1 MTETSEQIKKAP
13 LVDDSVLCGDCA
25 NLDLPEEH
33 RFFCRPTICDRVAAR
48 REAAEAQRDADAVF
62 YEAVIQRLV
71 AQTRKVLQPID
82 KARREAVYD
91 VEAFLED
98 EGLALYY
105 THYKGDEQL
114 PGEQVGLDIIRRVLE
129 DG

>member
-13 LVDDSVLCGDCA
+13 VVSDETLDAV
-25 NLDLPEEH
+25 NLSIRGMGINLW
-33 RFFCRPTICDRVAAR
+33 RAIAQ
-48 REAAEAQRDADAVF
+48 AQRNADAVY
-62 YEAVIQRLV
+62 YEGVIQRLV
-71 AQTRKVLQPID
+71 TQTRKVLQPID

-105 THYKGDEQL
+105 TRYKGDERL
-114 PGEQVGLDIIRRVLE
+114 PGEQVSIDIIRRVLE
-129 DG
+129 REDE

>member
-1 MTETSEQIKKAP
+1 MTETSEQIK
-13 LVDDSVLCGDCA
+13 
-25 NLDLPEEH
+25 
-33 RFFCRPTICDRVAAR
+33 
-48 REAAEAQRDADAVF
+48 
-62 YEAVIQRLV
+62 
-71 AQTRKVLQPID
+71 

-105 THYKGDEQL
+105 TRYKGDEQL

-129 DG
+129 EDE

>member
-1 MTETSEQIKKAP
+1 MTETSEQIK
-13 LVDDSVLCGDCA
+13 
-25 NLDLPEEH
+25 
-33 RFFCRPTICDRVAAR
+33 
-48 REAAEAQRDADAVF
+48 
-62 YEAVIQRLV
+62 
-71 AQTRKVLQPID
+71 

-105 THYKGDEQL
+105 TRYKGDEQL

-129 DG
+129 REDE